1 MNKILC
7 TALIVGLV
15 SCNSKKEENS
25 FVVDGA
31 IKNSTAKM
39 VYLQESAAGT
49 APVIID
55 SSELAKDGSFTL
67 NGSGKEE
74 EIYSLRSNESQ
85 YPFAILINDS
95 KKITVSADAMNNTE
109 PYTVKGSEASQGIID
124 FDHGTMVQAKKI
136 YELSKQVYSLMKA
149 KAADSII
156 NLPYS
161 QYEAASTELK
171 NFTTNFLERS
181 SSPALS
187 LYALGGFQR
196 LSQQLGLKGY
206 SNMEVSEIINKTSA
220 KFPQST
226 ALADL
231 KKNQRSQ
238 QAPDFTM
245 PDTTGNPVSLSSFKG
260 KYVLVDF
267 WASWCGPC
275 RAENPN
281 VVKAY
286 NKFKDKN
293 FTILGVSLDKNKNAW
308 LEAIKSDGLTW
319 NHVSDLKYWDNA
331 AAALYGVQSIPY
343 NVLIDPNGKI
353 IAEELRGSDLEE
365 TLKKVLNK

>member
-1 MNKILC
+1 
-7 TALIVGLV
+7 
-15 SCNSKKEENS
+15 
-25 FVVDGA
+25 
-31 IKNSTAKM
+31 M

-95 KKITVSADAMNNTE
+95 KKITVNADAMNNTE

-124 FDHGTMVQAKKI
+124 FDHSTMVQAKKV
-136 YELSKQVYSLMKA
+136 YELSKQVDSLMKA

-161 QYEAASTELK
+161 RYEAASTELK
-171 NFTTNFLERS
+171 NFTSNFLEKS

-281 VVKAY
+281 VVKAFNQY
-286 NKFKDKN
+286 KDKN
-293 FTILGVSLDKNKNAW
+293 FTILGVSLDRPNAKEKW
-308 LEAIKSDGLTW
+308 LKAIHDDGLTW
-319 NHVSDLKYWDNA
+319 NHVSDLKFWDNEVA
-331 AAALYGVQSIPY
+331 KQYGIRAIPQ
-343 NVLIDPNGKI
+343 NVLIDPQGKI
-353 IAEELRGSDLEE
+353 IAKNLRGDELAGKLAELM
-365 TLKKVLNK
+365 TN

>member
-31 IKNSTAKM
+31 INNSTAKM

-124 FDHGTMVQAKKI
+124 FDHGTM
-136 YELSKQVYSLMKA
+136 
-149 KAADSII
+149 
-156 NLPYS
+156 
-161 QYEAASTELK
+161 
-171 NFTTNFLERS
+171 
-181 SSPALS
+181 
-187 LYALGGFQR
+187 
-196 LSQQLGLKGY
+196 
-206 SNMEVSEIINKTSA
+206 
-220 KFPQST
+220 
-226 ALADL
+226 
-231 KKNQRSQ
+231 
-238 QAPDFTM
+238 
-245 PDTTGNPVSLSSFKG
+245 
-260 KYVLVDF
+260 
-267 WASWCGPC
+267 
-275 RAENPN
+275 
-281 VVKAY
+281 
-286 NKFKDKN
+286 
-293 FTILGVSLDKNKNAW
+293 
-308 LEAIKSDGLTW
+308 
-319 NHVSDLKYWDNA
+319 
-331 AAALYGVQSIPY
+331 
-343 NVLIDPNGKI
+343 
-353 IAEELRGSDLEE
+353 
-365 TLKKVLNK
+365 